1 MDEIFYRDP
10 VMFGVDLFQSFSN
23 VGKSIIGSNKKE
35 AIKWLLAHINNLGAN
50 NWNEVAVEETL
61 YILP

>member
-35 AIKWLLAHINNLGAN
+35 AIK
-50 NWNEVAVEETL
+50 
-61 YILP
+61 